1 MAAAAGWFGGVAEAL
16 SPLLAKP
23 PFSFVTRRGGAR
35 AGEAAAGVEGAQER
49 VAACK
54 SGECACASHRSFVR
68 WVSRGRGAAGCFLPS
83 PPGVSRRRLS
93 LFFSCHDQRKDS
105 QFYQVPGEAGL
116 EGWVRGRR
124 KKGGPDRALP
134 SRVATGTSVQE
145 ILN

>member
-68 WVSRGRGAAGCFLPS
+68 
-83 PPGVSRRRLS
+83 
-93 LFFSCHDQRKDS
+93 CHDQRKDS
-105 QFYQVPGEAGL
+105 QFYQMRQEFERTLTRELKEDLTGYGAGIRTKASTSSYSNA
-116 EGWVRGRR
+116 V
-124 KKGGPDRALP
+124 KGPCWEKQSD
-134 SRVATGTSVQE
+134 
-145 ILN
+145 